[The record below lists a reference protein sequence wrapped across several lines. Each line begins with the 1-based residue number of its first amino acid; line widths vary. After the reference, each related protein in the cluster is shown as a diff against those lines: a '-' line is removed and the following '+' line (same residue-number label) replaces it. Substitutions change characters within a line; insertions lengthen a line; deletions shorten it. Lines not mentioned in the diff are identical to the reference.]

1 MKEMST
7 VQNGE
12 PLPSLRDTA
21 DNSEYL
27 STSLTDIAVQVNKCY
42 ISTEL
47 LLCFSLSG
55 LFIYFFFK

>member
-12 PLPSLRDTA
+12 PLPSLRDAA

-55 LFIYFFFK
+55 LFIYFLK